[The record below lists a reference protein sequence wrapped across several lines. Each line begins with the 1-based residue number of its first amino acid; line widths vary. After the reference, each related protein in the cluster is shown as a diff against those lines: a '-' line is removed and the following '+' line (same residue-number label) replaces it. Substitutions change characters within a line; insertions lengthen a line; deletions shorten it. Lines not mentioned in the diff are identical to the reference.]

1 MDDKLLKEIENI
13 LEENGVNGNIH
24 EAAIELQKFVEDK
37 THKAREDMYYSL
49 MFEHTGAIG
58 GISD

>member
-1 MDDKLLKEIENI
+1 M
-13 LEENGVNGNIH
+13 NGNIH

-49 MFEHTGAIG
+49 MFERTGAIG

>member
-1 MDDKLLKEIENI
+1 MKEELIKEIEHI
-13 LEENGVNGNIH
+13 LEENGNIH
-24 EAAIELQKFVEDK
+24 EAAIKIQKLIDDK
-37 THKAREDMYYSL
+37 VHEAREDMYYSL